1 MARHHLVLIIT
12 SDAQRRDTWHTAT
25 RSAGHHALPAH
36 TLAQAIFLLG
46 KVRPT
51 LVVTDAELADGRVL
65 ALLRHLR
72 AVESLTAVVVV
83 VFGDVTAEEHEHIA
97 ADTLSH
103 VRHRDAPI
111 ERVLDE
117 FITAV

>member
-36 TLAQAIFLLG
+36 TLAHAIFLLG

-51 LVVTDAELADGRVL
+51 LVVTDAELEDGRVL
-65 ALLRHLR
+65 ALLGHLR
-72 AVESLTAVVVV
+72 AVEPLAAVVVV
-83 VFGDVTAEEHEHIA
+83 VFGDVTVEEQEHIA

-103 VRHRDAPI
+103 VRHVDAPLGQI
-111 ERVLDE
+111 LDE
-117 FITAV
+117 FIAAA